1 VSSTPVGPA
10 GSVGLACGK
19 VIFLGEH
26 AVVYGIP
33 AVAVGIERGVR
44 AVATPIER
52 GPTRLSVGVW
62 GVEIDADDER
72 DLGRALRALVEVSA
86 AAGVEAPVH
95 VEAQVDLP
103 PGGGL
108 GCSAALGVATAR
120 AIDPSADVA
129 TITERVMAWER
140 VFHGNPSGIDAAVA
154 ARGGG
159 IMFTKDVGDGTFP
172 ASSGRGPHLTEPI
185 RIGAPLTLCI
195 GNSGTG
201 SSTRAMVEA
210 VAHLRER
217 RPEIVHKSFEG
228 IKSLVRN
235 ARLAIEAGDLFAL
248 GRLMDLNQMLLSGIF
263 VSTTEIEQ
271 MCAIARAEGAFG
283 AKLTG
288 AGGGG
293 CVVALVHG
301 DAEAQRV
308 LAAWK
313 GAGYEGFATRVAA
326 EGRSGQSMSESAP

>member
-1 VSSTPVGPA
+1 MNASNEPGAGRDGNARGVG
-10 GSVGLACGK
+10 VACGK

-26 AVVYGIP
+26 AVVYGVP

-52 GPTRLSVGVW
+52 GPTRLAVAVW
-62 GVEIDADDER
+62 GVEIDANDDR

-86 AAGVEAPVH
+86 AAGAEAPVH
-95 VEAQVDLP
+95 IDAQVDLP

-108 GCSAALGVATAR
+108 GCSAALGVAAAR
-120 AIDPSADVA
+120 AIDPAASVE
-129 TITERVMAWER
+129 TIAERVMAWER

-159 IMFTKDVGDGTFP
+159 ISFTKG
-172 ASSGRGPHLTEPI
+172 SGIEPI

-195 GNSGTG
+195 GNSGTS

-301 DAEAQRV
+301 GAEAERV

-313 GAGYEGFATRVAA
+313 GAGYDGFATRVAA